1 MQKLYFY
8 AGAGASGFIWGT
20 LAYMLHSVL
29 RPLGSHSMDAFQELA
44 IWSTAGATV
53 SCVIVF
59 VWERLTQ
66 RARKREEQRR
76 KIRIA
81 E

>member
-1 MQKLYFY
+1 
-8 AGAGASGFIWGT
+8 
-20 LAYMLHSVL
+20 
-29 RPLGSHSMDAFQELA
+29 MDAFQELA

-53 SCVIVF
+53 SCVIAF
-59 VWERLTQ
+59 VWERFTQ